1 MRKIAQELY
10 CFKATPVGDIPADM
24 LRSAVDIRLPFLY
37 LLKIMF
43 LR

>member
-10 CFKATPVGDIPADM
+10 CFKANLVGDIPADM
-24 LRSAVDIRLPFLY
+24 LKFTVDIRLPFLC
-37 LLKIMF
+37 LLKIIV